1 MSAYTTTGVAE
12 TYVPVAA
19 PMAVSNESSR
29 SAVSWA
35 AVFSGAFANL
45 AISLMLVTL
54 VSGLGLSI
62 ISPWQ
67 GSGVSATTFAVTTG
81 IGLIVVQWLASA
93 TGGFITGRLRTKWTG
108 LHTHEVFFRD
118 TAHGFLSW
126 AVAAVISGMV
136 LASAASSVVSG
147 GFRAAESVAGGAA
160 QAASTLAPA
169 YDIDS
174 LFRSEKVDASPLP
187 ASVTGEMSRILVSG
201 LTSGDVPETDR
212 AYMASVISQRTGVSP
227 GDARKRVDDVVARE
241 KAAKV
246 KAKEVADASRKATAQ
261 LALFSALAMA
271 ISAFVASV
279 AGAYGGSMRDDY

>member
-12 TYVPVAA
+12 TYAPVAVQA
-19 PMAVSNESSR
+19 AASNESSR

-45 AISLMLVTL
+45 SITLMLVTL

-67 GSGVSATTFAVTTG
+67 GSGVTAATFAVTTG

-93 TGGFITGRLRTKWTG
+93 TGGFIAGRLRTKWTG

-126 AVAAVISGMV
+126 AVAAVISGML
-136 LASAASSVVSG
+136 LATAASSVVSG
-147 GFRAAESVAGGAA
+147 GFRVAESVGSGAA
-160 QAASTLAPA
+160 QVASTLVPA

-174 LFRSEKVDASPLP
+174 LLRSEKVDASPLP
-187 ASVTGEMSRILVSG
+187 ASTTGEMSRILVTG
-201 LTSGDVPETDR
+201 LTNGDVPESDR
-212 AYMASVISQRTGVSP
+212 VYMASVISGRTGISP
-227 GDARKRVDDVVARE
+227 ADSRKRVDDVIAKE
-241 KAAKV
+241 KAAKI
-246 KAKEVADASRKATAQ
+246 KAKEMADASRKATAQ
-261 LALFSALAMA
+261 FALFSALAMA
-271 ISAFVASV
+271 ISAFVASA
-279 AGAYGGSMRDDY
+279 AGAYGGSMRDEY